1 MRIITQISLFDD
13 TLNENL
19 GDLERLQKVLANLP
33 DEELIQKLK
42 TIQGKVYYVPETGE
56 PIELV
61 YRGYDKSRECHRY
74 GFHPKYHDKRI
85 FRIPLKTDPRIF
97 TKVARNSKKWKRLYK
112 KRTSIERVN
121 GRIDRDFQFEKHTI
135 RGLEKMKMFLTV
147 TFIIQLASAK
157 AKIESGTTSG
167 LAKHCA

>member
-42 TIQGKVYYVPETGE
+42 TI
-56 PIELV
+56 
-61 YRGYDKSRECHRY
+61 
-74 GFHPKYHDKRI
+74 
-85 FRIPLKTDPRIF
+85 
-97 TKVARNSKKWKRLYK
+97 
-112 KRTSIERVN
+112 
-121 GRIDRDFQFEKHTI
+121 
-135 RGLEKMKMFLTV
+135 RGLEKMKMFLML